1 MRLFSPLLA
10 LACLCLSSL
19 AQAAIDPGLLKP
31 LTGDDPD
38 ARIAAVSGIAAL
50 ATPEAM
56 NLLQALQ
63 AETLYATPDGKLFIV
78 DGEQAED
85 AATGHKVAMPDG
97 IDGLMVNNRLRAAV
111 EGALSGLKLL
121 APDRTQRLAA
131 AQELQQAVD
140 PAQIP
145 LIRKALGQ
153 ESDADIRQILQVLIA
168 SANLH
173 APDAATRKLAV
184 QALAGD

>member
-1 MRLFSPLLA
+1 MRLISKWLV

-19 AQAAIDPGLLKP
+19 AQAAIAPGLLKP

-38 ARIAAVSGIAAL
+38 ARIAAVSSIAAL

-56 NLLQALQ
+56 RVLQALQ
-63 AETLYATPDGKLFIV
+63 AETLSATPDGKLYIV
-78 DGEQAED
+78 DGEQATD
-85 AATGHKVAMPDG
+85 AVTGQKVAMPDG
-97 IDGLMVNNRLRAAV
+97 IDGVMVNNRLRSAV

-121 APDRTQRLAA
+121 SPDRAQRLAA

-140 PAQIP
+140 PSQLP
-145 LIRKALGQ
+145 LIRKALIQ
-153 ESDADIRQILQVLIA
+153 ESDAGIRQILQVLIA

-173 APDAATRKLAV
+173 ARDAATR
-184 QALAGD
+184 